1 MLSWIGYES
10 KRATDYLSAMRSD
23 LSKPGM
29 AAPPAFIS
37 QQVYSKSYCFQLGPE
52 YPASRQLEKLGPN
65 VVWQFTAK
73 TNQWVIDKGFG
84 GKLAAR
90 SKTSDNLNLVRTCLL
105 QDGAPGS
112 LPPGAGRPDVS
123 GDPREGFVCPRPTW
137 PGLDEKDTQVR
148 VGHIIMAGHYI
159 CVYMYIYIY

>member
-65 VVWQFTAK
+65 VVWQFNCK
-73 TNQWVIDKGFG
+73 DKPVGDRQRFW
-84 GKLAAR
+84 R
-90 SKTSDNLNLVRTCLL
+90 E
-105 QDGAPGS
+105 
-112 LPPGAGRPDVS
+112 VS
-123 GDPREGFVCPRPTW
+123 GPIED
-137 PGLDEKDTQVR
+137 
-148 VGHIIMAGHYI
+148 VG
-159 CVYMYIYIY
+159 